1 MKSGEEMLLLGCCFP
16 SISFLQGQL
25 RIPSFGLSCPGL
37 HWTLPL
43 SLLFLA
49 FRPFLAAFWVVV
61 ALGFLAHL
69 LALPFFGDFESLD
82 KASFLLVAAAGF
94 FHFSLTKLRNSL
106 AELERAGRTGTPS
119 LYQDSLAHQAF
130 ETQLDA
136 TVVFLHIVTC
146 G

>member
-1 MKSGEEMLLLGCCFP
+1 MKKCYFLVVAFLVLVFCRVSLGFP
-16 SISFLQGQL
+16 VLGFPALA
-25 RIPSFGLSCPGL
+25 FTGLFRC
-37 HWTLPL
+37 L

-61 ALGFLAHL
+61 ALGFLALL

-82 KASFLLVAAAGF
+82 KASFLLFAAAGF
-94 FHFSLTKLRNSL
+94 FYFSLTKLRNSL